1 MKSTILELAG
11 VVTIIVGLALIE
23 PLSLIVFAG
32 IVLVSLGYTRGVN
45 K

>member
-11 VVTIIVGLALIE
+11 VAAIVSGLVLIDART
-23 PLSLIVFAG
+23 LIVFAG

>member
-11 VVTIIVGLALIE
+11 VAAIITGLLLIE

-32 IVLVSLGYTRGVN
+32 VVLVSLGYTRGVT

>member
-11 VVTIIVGLALIE
+11 VATIVVGLALVE
-23 PLSLIVFAG
+23 PLSLIVFVG
-32 IVLVSLGYTRGVN
+32 IVLVSFGYTRGVT